1 MLTYI
6 EPCPLLDILLN
17 FLQQYSGPRNKIN
30 FKDNAFYNGCILTY
44 ALSVYH
50 YFSAKIRWNIKN
62 VESTNAI
69 LTVLCFFIIKSNSQW
84 VAFRVLKL
92 LFPSVSMSV

>member
-69 LTVLCFFIIKSNSQW
+69 LTVFLS
-84 VAFRVLKL
+84 LKVT
-92 LFPSVSMSV
+92 VSGLHPGC